1 MAHSITDETIEY
13 VGILAQLELSPEE
26 KKQARQDMGRMLDYI
41 DQLKELDTEGVEPL
55 SHVLSVENVMR
66 EDVVTNGDMREALLA
81 NAPKEK
87 DGMFTAPRTFG

>member
-13 VGILAQLELSPEE
+13 LGILAQLELSPEE

-81 NAPKEK
+81 NAPEEK